1 MARETVSPRV
11 SPPLSFKVWLR
22 VRSWPACLQTLTV
35 ETLFLAALPLADRQN
50 ERERRTLYETLAAK
64 DLCDLLGPVA
74 SNRIL
79 GIAMELS
86 KTTSLFPHVSRFIM
100 LTVAAV
106 ALPLSLPSQT
116 PRELIGEACYNE
128 LQHRERKT
136 LWSYTAER
144 HNHDQVFR
152 EQVIETVDGPVR
164 HLLAVDGHPP
174 TSAQMKEET
183 DRHQELLKNPSARRA
198 IRKQRDDDDKTM
210 QELLRIIPD
219 AFIFEDQGNEG
230 ESERIAFHPNP
241 GFKPKTYEQ
250 RVLHALDGIVFIDL
264 REKRIAR
271 LSGSLETRVKF
282 GYGLIG
288 HVEQGGT
295 TEITRVNLSPG
306 VWETSAQKIDI
317 DGRLVML
324 KTIDKHQEESRT
336 GFEPVSLDTT
346 FAQALDKFG
355 QK

>member
-1 MARETVSPRV
+1 
-11 SPPLSFKVWLR
+11 
-22 VRSWPACLQTLTV
+22 
-35 ETLFLAALPLADRQN
+35 
-50 ERERRTLYETLAAK
+50 
-64 DLCDLLGPVA
+64 
-74 SNRIL
+74 
-79 GIAMELS
+79 MELS
-86 KTTSLFPHVSRFIM
+86 RTVSLFPHVSRFTM
-100 LTVAAV
+100 LTVAVAV
-106 ALPLSLPSQT
+106 ALPPSLLSQT
-116 PRELIGEACYNE
+116 PKELIGEACYNE

-144 HNHDQVFR
+144 HNHDHVFR

-174 TSAQMKEET
+174 TSGQIKEEEHQ
-183 DRHQELLKNPSARRA
+183 HQELLKNLSGRRA
-198 IRKQRDDDDKTM
+198 IRKQWDDDDKTM
-210 QELLRIIPD
+210 EELLRFIPD
-219 AFIFEDQGNEG
+219 AFIFEDQGKEG

-250 RVLHALDGIVFIDL
+250 RVLHALDGIVFVDL
-264 REKRIAR
+264 HEKRIAR

-282 GYGLIG
+282 GYGLLG
-288 HVEQGGT
+288 HVEQGGA

-306 VWETSAQKIDI
+306 VWKTSAEKIDI

-324 KTIDKHQEESRT
+324 KTIKKHQEERRT
-336 GFEPVSLDTT
+336 AFEPVPLDTT

>member
-1 MARETVSPRV
+1 MKLWLQRTCATVLV
-11 SPPLSFKVWLR
+11 L
-22 VRSWPACLQTLTV
+22 LT
-35 ETLFLAALPLADRQN
+35 
-50 ERERRTLYETLAAK
+50 
-64 DLCDLLGPVA
+64 G
-74 SNRIL
+74 NRIL

-86 KTTSLFPHVSRFIM
+86 RTISVFPHVSRFVT

-106 ALPLSLPSQT
+106 MALPPPLPSQT
-116 PRELIGEACYNE
+116 PKELIEEACHNE

-144 HNHDQVFR
+144 RVNNHIFR
-152 EQVIETVDGPVR
+152 ERVIETVDGPVR
-164 HLLAVDGHPP
+164 HLLAVDSHPP
-174 TSAQMKEET
+174 TQAEIKEED
-183 DRHQELLKNPSARRA
+183 DRHQELLKNPSGRRA

-210 QELLRIIPD
+210 EELLRIIPD
-219 AFIFEDQGNEG
+219 AFVFEDRGKEG
-230 ESERIAFHPNP
+230 ESERIAFRPNP

-264 REKRIAR
+264 HEKRIAR

-295 TEITRVNLSPG
+295 IEITRVNLSPG
-306 VWETSAQKIDI
+306 VWKTSAEKIDI
-317 DGRLVML
+317 DGRIVMF
-324 KTIDKHQEESRT
+324 KTINKHQDESRT
-336 GFEPVSLDTT
+336 GFEPVAPDTT